1 MTNADNTDWHIAEEI
16 VNTIEQGEKLWP
28 FNSHLLEDQQ
38 IGDYIT
44 FILKYREEAT
54 LDGVALITP
63 NMLDIQSVHRDGALP
78 DVTSVAVATIDEAV
92 EKMGE
97 IDDRGRRNGTD
108 GFACVKCYQRI
119 PGGITDARRFEII
132 WISVPPSIIGI
143 ALCPKCLALILS
155 RFGNIVRM

>member
-1 MTNADNTDWHIAEEI
+1 MTNADNADWHIAEEI
-16 VNTIEQGEKLWP
+16 VSTIEQGEKLWP
-28 FNSHLLEDQQ
+28 WNSHLLEDQQ
-38 IGDYIT
+38 IEDYVRL
-44 FILKYREEAT
+44 ILRDREEAT
-54 LDGVALITP
+54 LDEVALITP
-63 NMLDIQSVHRDGALP
+63 NPLGQHSIRRSGTLPEVSSIAVTDIDQA
-78 DVTSVAVATIDEAV
+78 I

-97 IDDRGRRNGTD
+97 IDAWGKRNGTD

-119 PGGITDARRFEII
+119 PGGMTDARRFEII